1 MKVILING
9 SSTITGTTGFVLNKL
24 ATILNDNEIET
35 EILTVGP
42 NPIRDCIGCWKCGEL
57 GKCIFDDDMV
67 NAWADKIKDA
77 EGIVFASPVYFAHA
91 SARIQAVLDRLFVSN
106 SQIFHHKVGAT
117 ICVARRAGTTATL
130 DNLNKYMFDANMI
143 AVGSSYWNMVFG
155 RTADEAT
162 LDDEGSQ
169 TINNLAL
176 NIVYVLKCQEAGKSL
191 GIKKPILDNTKN
203 TNFIR

>member
-9 SSTITGTTGFVLNKL
+9 SSKSTGTTGFVLNKL
-24 ATILNDNEIET
+24 TEILNNNKIET

-77 EGIVFASPVYFAHA
+77 DGVVFASPVYFAHA
-91 SARIQAVLDRLFVSN
+91 SGRIQAVLDRLFVSN

-117 ICVARRAGTTATL
+117 ICVARRAGTSATL

-155 RTADEAT
+155 RTADEAA
-162 LDDEGSQ
+162 LDDEGLQ

-176 NIVYVLKCQEAGKSL
+176 NMVYVLKCQEAGKSL
-191 GIKKPILDNTKN
+191 GIEKPILNYDEHTS
-203 TNFIR
+203 FIR